1 MLDAQHHHTA
11 HLGLLLCA
19 IFACSAAQAEKR
31 AFYSVMGPDGK
42 MMIIPRDPEIQRA
55 VPTAV
60 APQSKA
66 EQPPATPAT
75 PATPASVRP
84 PVTMVD
90 GVSYLDTEYLEQHE
104 FNVEGKKR
112 FYALPDGLGGTQIV
126 EREKGVNLSALRV
139 EKPKQPLVVLA
150 PNYQRLDA
158 KTLQDLAGVTCFEP
172 KQLQKLNELHDVAVD
187 IWPRPNFEQNFAFVA
202 VKLHEQVQQIHLM
215 SYATTTK
222 RPQYYWPLVMFLNE
236 QGCVTEGVNQFL
248 QTRVKATMLQQAALQ
263 GYLRVPEGSK
273 YIVLTPLA
281 ETAELSDLTLS
292 DRGQLRL
299 TPVDLTSP
307 P

>member
-1 MLDAQHHHTA
+1 
-11 HLGLLLCA
+11 
-19 IFACSAAQAEKR
+19 
-31 AFYSVMGPDGK
+31 
-42 MMIIPRDPEIQRA
+42 
-55 VPTAV
+55 
-60 APQSKA
+60 
-66 EQPPATPAT
+66 
-75 PATPASVRP
+75 
-84 PVTMVD
+84 MVD

-158 KTLQDLAGVTCFEP
+158 TTLQDLAGVTCFEP